1 LSWFVQG
8 QRLRVAYE
16 SPQGRRVN
24 AIGAYFTHGP
34 QAGRLEH
41 ASWATLP
48 PSRAKK
54 QRKTPAQIAACHGLG
69 LEETGAIDATRLL
82 AFVWRVAGRPPHALH
97 ASHAPEN
104 WKRERPLMIV
114 LDNDSVHHSQEVQ
127 EANAALEA
135 ADIFLVYLP
144 AYSCISQLTRR
155 NSRLLS
161 RCGMM

>member
-1 LSWFVQG
+1 
-8 QRLRVAYE
+8 VAYE
-16 SPQGRRVN
+16 SPQGRRVTAIGAYFVN

-54 QRKTPAQIAACHGLG
+54 QRKTPAQIAATHGLC

-82 AFVWRVAGRPPHALH
+82 AFAGRVAGRPLHVLHPPH
-97 ASHAPEN
+97 N

-114 LDNDSVHHSQEVQ
+114 LDNDSVHHSQEV
-127 EANAALEA
+127 
-135 ADIFLVYLP
+135 
-144 AYSCISQLTRR
+144 
-155 NSRLLS
+155 
-161 RCGMM
+161 